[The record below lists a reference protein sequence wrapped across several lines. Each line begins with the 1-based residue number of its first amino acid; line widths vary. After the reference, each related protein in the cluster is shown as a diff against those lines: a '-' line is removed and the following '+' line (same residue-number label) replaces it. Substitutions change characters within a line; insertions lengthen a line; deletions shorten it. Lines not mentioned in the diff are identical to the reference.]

1 VNPIRPLYAAA
12 AALAVT
18 GLALRLV
25 PVGQPS
31 LTATSTS
38 ASHLGDG
45 GRTLP
50 VQTAAGVL
58 DSASADPIVTGNIF
72 ARSRTAP
79 GRAGTVA
86 TSKAR
91 VAPVVHAPAF
101 TLYGTTIGP
110 SGAVALIDAG
120 TGGVHMYH
128 AGEMVA
134 GAQVEDITDSTVTL
148 ARASGSL
155 ILHLPRT
162 RQTP

>member
-1 VNPIRPLYAAA
+1 VNAIRPLYAAA

-25 PVGQPS
+25 PVGRPH
-31 LTATSTS
+31 LPAAATSP
-38 ASHLGDG
+38 SHTGDG

-50 VQTAAGVL
+50 VQTAAGAL
-58 DSASADPIVTGNIF
+58 DSASTDPIVTANIF

-79 GRAGTVA
+79 GRAGAVVA
-86 TSKAR
+86 AKAR

-110 SGAVALIDAG
+110 QGAVALIDAG
-120 TGGVHMYH
+120 VGGVHMYH
-128 AGEMVA
+128 AGETVG
-134 GAQVEDITDSTVTL
+134 GAQVGDITDSTVTL
-148 ARASGSL
+148 TRASGSL

>member
-1 VNPIRPLYAAA
+1 VNLIRPLYAAA

-18 GLALRLV
+18 GLALHLV
-25 PVGQPS
+25 PVGQPR
-31 LTATSTS
+31 LP
-38 ASHLGDG
+38 ASSRSQHHGEDG

-50 VQTAAGVL
+50 VQTAAGIL
-58 DSASADPIVTGNIF
+58 DSAATDPIVTADIF
-72 ARSRTAP
+72 ARARTAP
-79 GRAGTVA
+79 GRAGAAVA
-86 TSKAR
+86 PKAR
-91 VAPVVHAPAF
+91 GAPVVHAPAF

-120 TGGVHMYH
+120 SGGVHMYH
-128 AGEMVA
+128 AGETVA